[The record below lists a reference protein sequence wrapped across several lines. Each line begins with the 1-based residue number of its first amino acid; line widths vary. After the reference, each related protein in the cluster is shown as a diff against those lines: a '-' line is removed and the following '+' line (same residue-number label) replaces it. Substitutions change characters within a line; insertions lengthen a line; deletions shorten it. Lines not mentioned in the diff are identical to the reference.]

1 MLLGSA
7 FGFGA
12 QDYRTG
18 LAADFLERQ
27 FNLVGKLND
36 YSFCAS
42 WFDIIKIKK
51 HCDKNDIKLRNNFF
65 DVLGN
70 VKNLRLAVIRL
81 LNSIDS
87 GFPVVLGGDHS
98 CAIAT
103 WSAIAEFYGSAN
115 EYGLIWI
122 DAHLDSHTITTSH
135 SGAYHGMP
143 ISFLLGTNSYFF
155 NLSEIHKF
163 NPENIVIIGARSY
176 EDEEIEYLKSKNVKI
191 YFIDEVKK
199 RGIKDVFTE
208 ALKKV
213 KCNTKNFGVS
223 FDLDS
228 IDPIDAPGVGSPV
241 SNGIRWNEIKNNLSI
256 LFSDNSFNALEIVEL
271 NHFLDVDNRTAQIL
285 LDILL
290 QLAENKLG
298 KISYN
303 I

>member
-1 MLLGSA
+1 M
-7 FGFGA
+7 
-12 QDYRTG
+12 
-18 LAADFLERQ
+18 
-27 FNLVGKLND
+27 
-36 YSFCAS
+36 
-42 WFDIIKIKK
+42 
-51 HCDKNDIKLRNNFF
+51 
-65 DVLGN
+65 
-70 VKNLRLAVIRL
+70 
-81 LNSIDS
+81 
-87 GFPVVLGGDHS
+87 
-98 CAIAT
+98 
-103 WSAIAEFYGSAN
+103 
-115 EYGLIWI
+115 
-122 DAHLDSHTITTSH
+122 
-135 SGAYHGMP
+135 
-143 ISFLLGTNSYFF
+143 
-155 NLSEIHKF
+155 
-163 NPENIVIIGARSY
+163 
-176 EDEEIEYLKSKNVKI
+176 
-191 YFIDEVKK
+191 KK